1 MGCGNV
7 FKREVVLEKDVDLN
21 FKPKKPH
28 LKDTSDSIFFD
39 KKKTDDIV
47 VTRRTKNAN
56 KNKVENLENINKK
69 KYKFHANINKKK
81 QAYNGPIINM
91 LKRQVDNYKKN

>member
-7 FKREVVLEKDVDLN
+7 FKREVVQEKDVDLN

-39 KKKTDDIV
+39 KKKQMI
-47 VTRRTKNAN
+47 
-56 KNKVENLENINKK
+56 L
-69 KYKFHANINKKK
+69 
-81 QAYNGPIINM
+81 
-91 LKRQVDNYKKN
+91 